1 MDPSVYHA
9 GGTARYGT
17 LVSRSQFRII
27 MIMKRIFDICVAIPA
42 SIVLAVPIALV
53 ALIIRLTSPGPAL
66 YWSDRVGIN
75 NTLFRM
81 PKFRTMRTGTPAVA
95 THLLAD
101 PDAYVTPIGRFLR
114 KTSLDELPQLYS
126 IIKGDMSLVGP
137 RPALFNQ
144 DDLVALRTACGVHRI
159 LPGLTGW
166 AQINGR
172 DELEI
177 PVKVAYDEYYL
188 KNQSFWFDLKILFLT
203 LVKVLNKEGVSH

>member
-42 SIVLAVPIALV
+42 SIVLAIPITLI

-101 PDAYVTPIGRFLR
+101 PNAYVTPIGRFLR

-126 IIKGDMSLVGP
+126 IIKGDMSFVGP